1 MKILELKKLNL
12 LGGIARLYL
21 MLWLLWTLFLS
32 ATYHREIIT
41 VFGSDYWS
49 GAKIDLRQSQLCEKC
64 KNRTHGFF
72 EVCPSTDDCKILKYS
87 SSVDLVSTEY
97 ARQTVHELI
106 YMTQIIPLAIG
117 ILGIIFLRLGR
128 WVLEG
133 FLK

>member
-49 GAKIDLRQSQLCEKC
+49 GAKIDLRKSQLCKNC
-64 KNRTHGFF
+64 KNQTQEFF
-72 EVCPSTDDCKILKYS
+72 EVCPNTDDCEILKHS
-87 SSVDLVSTEY
+87 SSVDQVSTEY

-106 YMTQIIPLAIG
+106 HMTLIIPLVIG
-117 ILGIIFLRLGR
+117 ILGIVFLRLGR
-128 WVLEG
+128 WVLDG

>member
-49 GAKIDLRQSQLCEKC
+49 GAKIDLRKSQLCQNC
-64 KNRTHGFF
+64 KNQTQGFF
-72 EVCPSTDDCKILKYS
+72 EVCPNTDDCEILEYAS
-87 SSVDLVSTEY
+87 AVDQVSTEY
-97 ARQTVHELI
+97 ARRTVHDLI
-106 YMTQIIPLAIG
+106 YWVLVIPSAIG
-117 ILGIIFLRLGR
+117 IFGIILLHLVR
-128 WVLEG
+128 WVLAG
-133 FLK
+133 FLN

>member
-1 MKILELKKLNL
+1 MKTLGLEKSNL

-21 MLWLLWTLFLS
+21 MLWLFWSLFLS

-64 KNRTHGFF
+64 KNQTQGFF
-72 EVCPSTDDCKILKYS
+72 EVCPNTDDCEILKYS
-87 SSVDLVSTEY
+87 SAMDQVSTEY

-106 YMTQIIPLAIG
+106 YLALIIPSAIG
-117 ILGIIFLRLGR
+117 ILGMILLRLVR
-128 WVLEG
+128 WVLAG
-133 FLK
+133 FMQ